1 MRKKEIH
8 RQIRKLIKMHSEKK
22 KIKVHKRDR
31 STGDKRKT
39 PVLSLVMYI
48 FSAVLIVSMLC
59 LLIVILTEREDDKI
73 HQAETDA
80 LREIQASEVADQM
93 NELAEV
99 AFSSDFIKI
108 IELKDVAVGH
118 SMLPSMKVLYEQ
130 NPHIIGWITIEDTKI
145 DYPVMQTP
153 EDENFY
159 LKRSFYGEEND
170 NGCLIMD
177 TDSVVGVGIAN
188 PGYDSGAE
196 PSANLIIHGHNMRSG
211 EMFGDLEL
219 YQKETY
225 AKEHSV
231 ISFNSLYEH
240 REYEVIAVFYS
251 QVYYASEDVFK
262 YYKFFEADSQA
273 EFDEWYENIKELS
286 IYDTDV
292 TAEYGDEFITLSTC
306 AYHVEDGRFVVVGRR
321 IW

>member
-1 MRKKEIH
+1 
-8 RQIRKLIKMHSEKK
+8 MHLKFDK
-22 KIKVHKRDR
+22 NKVHNHNRG
-31 STGDKRKT
+31 TGEERKT
-39 PVLSLVMYI
+39 PVLSFSMYI
-48 FSAVLIVSMLC
+48 LSVVLIVSMIG
-59 LLIVILTEREDDKI
+59 LLVVILRDKSDDTAQ
-73 HQAETDA
+73 QAELES
-80 LREIQASEVADQM
+80 LRELTDLGFAEGMRRLADIPSALVFMDTEEIVTEEVCYT
-93 NELAEV
+93 
-99 AFSSDFIKI
+99 
-108 IELKDVAVGH
+108 
-118 SMLPSMKVLYEQ
+118 MLPRMEVLYEE
-130 NPHIIGWITIEDTKI
+130 NPDIIGWITIEDTKI

-177 TDSVVGVGIAN
+177 TDSVVGVGNAEA
-188 PGYDSGAE
+188 GYATDME

-219 YQKETY
+219 YEDEAY
-225 AKEHSV
+225 GEAHSV
-231 ISFNSLYEH
+231 ICFDSLYEH

-251 QVYYASEDVFK
+251 EVYYASEDVFK

-286 IYDTDV
+286 IYDTGV
-292 TAEYGDEFITLSTC
+292 TAGYGDEFITLSTC

-321 IW
+321 IQ

>member
-1 MRKKEIH
+1 
-8 RQIRKLIKMHSEKK
+8 MHLKYDK
-22 KIKVHKRDR
+22 NKVHKRNR
-31 STGDKRKT
+31 GTGEERKT
-39 PVLSLVMYI
+39 PVLSFSMYI
-48 FSAVLIVSMLC
+48 LSAVLIVSMIG
-59 LLIVILTEREDDKI
+59 LLIVILRDTSEDTAQ
-73 HQAETDA
+73 QAELES
-80 LREIQASEVADQM
+80 LRELTDLTFTEELRRFAGIPSVLDIMGQSDVEMASA
-93 NELAEV
+93 
-99 AFSSDFIKI
+99 SY
-108 IELKDVAVGH
+108 
-118 SMLPSMKVLYEQ
+118 SMLPHMEALYEQ

-286 IYDTDV
+286 IYDTGV

>member
-1 MRKKEIH
+1 
-8 RQIRKLIKMHSEKK
+8 MHKNN
-22 KIKVHKRDR
+22 RG
-31 STGDKRKT
+31 TGEERKT
-39 PVLSLVMYI
+39 PVLSFSMYI
-48 FSAVLIVSMLC
+48 LSAVLIVSMIG
-59 LLIVILTEREDDKI
+59 LLIAIITDESDDMVQ
-73 HQAETDA
+73 QAELES
-80 LREIQASEVADQM
+80 LRELTDYGLAGDMRRLADIPPI
-93 NELAEV
+93 LAFMGGE
-99 AFSSDFIKI
+99 
-108 IELKDVAVGH
+108 EPVAVEVCY
-118 SMLPSMKVLYEQ
+118 SMLPDMEALYKE
-130 NPHIIGWITIEDTKI
+130 NPHIIGWITIENTKI

-177 TDSVVGVGIAN
+177 TDSVVGVGSAKT
-188 PGYDSGAE
+188 GYESGAE
-196 PSANLIIHGHNMRSG
+196 PSSNLIIHGHNMRSG

-219 YQKETY
+219 YQKGTY

-286 IYDTDV
+286 IYDTGV

>member
-1 MRKKEIH
+1 MEALYKE
-8 RQIRKLIKMHSEKK
+8 
-22 KIKVHKRDR
+22 
-31 STGDKRKT
+31 
-39 PVLSLVMYI
+39 
-48 FSAVLIVSMLC
+48 
-59 LLIVILTEREDDKI
+59 
-73 HQAETDA
+73 
-80 LREIQASEVADQM
+80 
-93 NELAEV
+93 
-99 AFSSDFIKI
+99 
-108 IELKDVAVGH
+108 
-118 SMLPSMKVLYEQ
+118 
-130 NPHIIGWITIEDTKI
+130 NPHIIGWITIEDTQI

-177 TDSVVGVGIAN
+177 TDSVVGVGASES
-188 PGYDSGAE
+188 GYEVDME
-196 PSANLIIHGHNMRSG
+196 PAANLIIHGHNMRSG

-262 YYKFFEADSQA
+262 YYKFFEANSKA

-286 IYDTDV
+286 IYDTGV
-292 TAEYGDEFITLSTC
+292 TAGYGDEFITLSTC

-321 IW
+321 IR

>member
-1 MRKKEIH
+1 
-8 RQIRKLIKMHSEKK
+8 MHKNNK
-22 KIKVHKRDR
+22 G
-31 STGDKRKT
+31 TGEERKT
-39 PVLSLVMYI
+39 PVLSFSMYI
-48 FSAVLIVSMLC
+48 LSAALIVSMIG
-59 LLIVILTEREDDKI
+59 LLIAIIKDESDDTVQ
-73 HQAETDA
+73 QAELEN
-80 LREIQASEVADQM
+80 LRELTDLGFGGEIRRLADIPSGLSFMGTEQEM
-93 NELAEV
+93 CYT
-99 AFSSDFIKI
+99 
-108 IELKDVAVGH
+108 
-118 SMLPSMKVLYEQ
+118 MLPRMEALYEE
-130 NPHIIGWITIEDTKI
+130 NPHIIGWINIEDTKI

-177 TDSVVGVGIAN
+177 TDSVVGVGAAES
-188 PGYDSGAE
+188 GYESGME

-219 YQKETY
+219 YAEAAY

-231 ISFNSLYEH
+231 ICFDSLYEH

-273 EFDEWYENIKELS
+273 EFDGWYENIKELS
-286 IYDTDV
+286 IYDTGV
-292 TAEYGDEFITLSTC
+292 TAGYGDEFITLSTC

-321 IW
+321 IR